1 MHHNFSLKDGAF
13 AVVCCFYETRSYTQT
28 LSHVIFQ
35 MRQHCI
41 KVITAGE
48 AHIDVMSL
56 AQRCPADAEACSQ
69 ISFNKSLA
77 RYHPTVNDE
86 FAYLVNDLAAT
97 GLVLNRFEAGK
108 RFHLMKCS
116 P

>member
-1 MHHNFSLKDGAF
+1 MHHDFSLKDGAF

-48 AHIDVMSL
+48 THIDVM
-56 AQRCPADAEACSQ
+56 
-69 ISFNKSLA
+69 
-77 RYHPTVNDE
+77 
-86 FAYLVNDLAAT
+86 
-97 GLVLNRFEAGK
+97 
-108 RFHLMKCS
+108 
-116 P
+116 